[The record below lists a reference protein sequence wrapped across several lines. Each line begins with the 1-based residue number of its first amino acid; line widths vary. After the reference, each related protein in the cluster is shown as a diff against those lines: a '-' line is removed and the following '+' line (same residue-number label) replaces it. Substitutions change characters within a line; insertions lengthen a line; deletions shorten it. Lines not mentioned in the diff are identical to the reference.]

1 MVKPKWWSDVDT
13 KTNVME
19 NRNIVVVG
27 ASSGIGKS
35 IGELLGN
42 VGVNLFSISRSDPG
56 FPSTMTVSHL
66 SHDILDGD
74 IPDGF
79 LPDNVDGLVYCPGS
93 INLKPF
99 RSLSLDA
106 FRSDY
111 EINVIGAVKAL
122 KAVLKPM
129 KKSQYTPSVVLFSTV
144 AVQQGM
150 AFHGSVAAAK
160 GAVEGL
166 TRSLA
171 AEFAPKIRVNCIA
184 PSLVNTP
191 LAGKILSSE
200 ERIEASNNRHPLK
213 RIGQPDDVA
222 QTAFFLLSDN
232 SSWITGQVIG
242 VDGGLSRL
250 R

>member
-1 MVKPKWWSDVDT
+1 MQDK
-13 KTNVME
+13 
-19 NRNIVVVG
+19 NILIVG
-27 ASSGIGKS
+27 ASSGIGNA
-35 IGELLGN
+35 IGEILGSQN
-42 VGVNLFSISRSDPG
+42 ANIFSISRTEPQ
-56 FPSTMTVSHL
+56 FPASLDFEHL

-79 LPDNVDGLVYCPGS
+79 LPDTIDGVVYCPGS

-111 EINVIGAVKAL
+111 EINVIGAVKAI
-122 KAVLKPM
+122 KAAMKPM
-129 KKSQYTPSVVLFSTV
+129 KKSSVKPSVVLFSTV

-171 AEFAPKIRVNCIA
+171 AELSPKIRVNCVA

-191 LAGKILSSE
+191 LAEKILSSE

-213 RIGQPDDVA
+213 RIGQPNDIA
-222 QTAFFLLSDN
+222 QTAVFLLSEN

>member
-1 MVKPKWWSDVDT
+1 
-13 KTNVME
+13 ME
-19 NRNIVVVG
+19 DKNIVVIG
-27 ASSGIGKS
+27 ASSGIGHS
-35 IGELLGN
+35 ISELLGAQGAN
-42 VGVNLFSISRSDPG
+42 IYSISRSEPS
-56 FPSTMTVSHL
+56 FPPSLPYQHL
-66 SHDILDGD
+66 NHNILEGE

-79 LPDNVDGLVYCPGS
+79 LPETIDGLVYCPGS

-99 RSLSLDA
+99 RSLSLDV

-111 EINVIGAVKAL
+111 ELNVLGAVKAI
-122 KAVLKPM
+122 KAALKPM
-129 KKSQYTPSVVLFSTV
+129 KKSGNKPSVVLFSTV

-150 AFHGSVAAAK
+150 AFHASVASAK

-171 AEFAPKIRVNCIA
+171 AELSPKIRVNCIA

-191 LAGKILSSE
+191 LAGNILSTE
-200 ERIEASNNRHPLK
+200 DRIEASNNRHPLK
-213 RIGQPDDVA
+213 RIGQPNDIA
-222 QTAFFLLSDN
+222 QTAAFLLGEN

>member
-1 MVKPKWWSDVDT
+1 MQDK
-13 KTNVME
+13 
-19 NRNIVVVG
+19 NIVIIG
-27 ASSGIGKS
+27 ASSGIGHA
-35 IGELLGN
+35 IGEI
-42 VGVNLFSISRSDPG
+42 VGSQSANIYSISRTEPQ
-56 FPSTMTVSHL
+56 FPSSFDYEHL
-66 SHDILDGD
+66 THDIMEGD

-79 LPDNVDGLVYCPGS
+79 LPDTIDGLVYCPGS

-111 EINVIGAVKAL
+111 EINVIGAVKAI
-122 KAVLKPM
+122 KAALKPM
-129 KKSQYTPSVVLFSTV
+129 KKSGHKPSVVLFSTV

-160 GAVEGL
+160 GAIEGL

-171 AEFAPKIRVNCIA
+171 AELSPKIRVNCIA

-191 LAGKILSSE
+191 LSEKILSSE
-200 ERIEASNNRHPLK
+200 ERVEASNNRHPLK
-213 RIGQPDDVA
+213 RIGQPNDIA
-222 QTAFFLLSDN
+222 QTAVFLLSEN